1 MSLEERAAYLQ
12 NLKEQACLDPVDAR
26 ARLLSEL
33 TDTVSMLCHRIY
45 SIDSV
50 VNGLNETLD
59 EVQELLSYDFDVEET
74 DESAIQMGVDEY
86 YDDSNNS
93 LYAVKCPQCGE
104 KFAEDEHS
112 LRNGF
117 SCPGCGEKL
126 IQED

>member
-50 VNGLNETLD
+50 VNGLNEMNTMMTATTPCTR
-59 EVQELLSYDFDVEET
+59 SSAHKVEK
-74 DESAIQMGVDEY
+74 
-86 YDDSNNS
+86 S
-93 LYAVKCPQCGE
+93 LQRMSTHYEMVSRVPVAGK
-104 KFAEDEHS
+104 
-112 LRNGF
+112 N
-117 SCPGCGEKL
+117 
-126 IQED
+126 

>member
-59 EVQELLSYDFDVEET
+59 EVQELLFFCRTWYRHILFPVRF
-74 DESAIQMGVDEY
+74 
-86 YDDSNNS
+86 
-93 LYAVKCPQCGE
+93 PQS
-104 KFAEDEHS
+104 D
-112 LRNGF
+112 
-117 SCPGCGEKL
+117 P
-126 IQED
+126 